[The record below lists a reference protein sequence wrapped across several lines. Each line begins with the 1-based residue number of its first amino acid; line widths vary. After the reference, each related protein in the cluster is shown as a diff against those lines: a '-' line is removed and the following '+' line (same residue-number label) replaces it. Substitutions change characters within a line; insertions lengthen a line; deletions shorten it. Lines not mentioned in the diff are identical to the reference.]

1 MSRYSASNWRG
12 ILGALLAVTLVA
24 GEEQAYERAKR
35 ERILG
40 VGVGVFLLAFFFV
53 AMCALCWAGALLPQ
67 ERHEQWIFNLVGT
80 LGFLVVACVLFF
92 ADEQPQYVSH
102 EKVVGGY
109 DDTFIGLIIVTL
121 FLLCAAGFALA
132 AFVCYHVCQPVEAP
146 RVQQGLAGDRAGLFD
161 AHGRCVKM
169 QPTLA

>member
-1 MSRYSASNWRG
+1 MMSARQW
-12 ILGALLAVTLVA
+12 ILGVGLAASLV
-24 GEEQAYERAKR
+24 GGNDQAYENAKR
-35 ERILG
+35 ERVLG
-40 VGVGVFLLAFFFV
+40 VGMGVFLLAFFFV

-92 ADEQPQYVSH
+92 ADERPQYVSS
-102 EKVVGGY
+102 EKAVGGY
-109 DDTFIGLIIVTL
+109 DDTFIGLVIVTL

-132 AFVCYHVCQPVEAP
+132 SIVCYHICQPIEAP
-146 RVQQGLAGDRAGLFD
+146 RVQRGLAGDRAGLFD

-169 QPTLA
+169 QPMFA